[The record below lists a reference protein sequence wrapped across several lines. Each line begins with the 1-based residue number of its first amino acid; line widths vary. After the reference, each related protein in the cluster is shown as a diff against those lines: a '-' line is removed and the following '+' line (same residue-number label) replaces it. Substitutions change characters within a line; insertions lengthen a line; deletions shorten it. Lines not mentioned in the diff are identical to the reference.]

1 MDLGVVGIFM
11 IMEVWEEGG
20 VVYISCVDGVK
31 KKERGWKIV

>member
-20 VVYISCVDGVK
+20 VVYISCVEVK